1 MCYCVTVWAEF
12 VFTALR
18 TFAFRRIL
26 SGESSLTSIS
36 LKITRN
42 LCRWR
47 CSQREGGRG
56 KNHGGSECF
65 LVGSFAHICSSTQL
79 LSCFIVVN
87 FFLYHRFDVDLSR
100 LPLNER
106 QLYTHVLDPG
116 KGRLVFLVTL
126 RPCWGVSIS
135 EIESATLTNADE
147 RDAVIEKF
155 VCFFFFFS
163 LWLILVKREWA
174 FSSYLQIYYGF

>member
-1 MCYCVTVWAEF
+1 MFPRYCMSWIC
-12 VFTALR
+12 VFIALR
-18 TFAFRRIL
+18 TFAFRPIP

-47 CSQREGGRG
+47 CTQREGGRVR
-56 KNHGGSECF
+56 NHGGCEYF
-65 LVGSFAHICSSTQL
+65 LVASVNFAHIGSSTEL
-79 LSCFIVVN
+79 VGLMCFIGTI
-87 FFLYHRFDVDLSR
+87 FLLCLRFEIDLLR

-126 RPCWGVSIS
+126 RPCWGVSIADS
-135 EIESATLTNADE
+135 ETATLEKPDE
-147 RDAVIEKF
+147 RDTIVEKF
-155 VCFFFFFS
+155 VCTFLFLFIF
-163 LWLILVKREWA
+163 A
-174 FSSYLQIYYGF
+174 